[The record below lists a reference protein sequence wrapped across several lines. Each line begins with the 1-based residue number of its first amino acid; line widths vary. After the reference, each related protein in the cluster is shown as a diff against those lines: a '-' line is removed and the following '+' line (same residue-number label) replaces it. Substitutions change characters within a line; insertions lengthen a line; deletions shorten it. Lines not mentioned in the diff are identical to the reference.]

1 LNQYVYSRDR
11 LLTAVSMALGVLF
24 WAAAIA
30 ILVKAGGTRSI
41 AVAAVVVVVCVVL
54 AFLAY
59 LFARSAFIAH
69 LQGNGV
75 ELSEAQLP
83 ELFQQFLHCCERL
96 AVGRRPQAYVLNGNG
111 VLNAFATWF
120 LGHRYVVLLSS
131 VVDAMEGNP
140 NGVRFYMGH
149 ELAHIIR
156 HDNAILW
163 ALRWPALR
171 LPLLGAGFS
180 RARETT
186 CDLHGL
192 ACSES
197 REGAARSLL
206 ALAAGARRWRDGS
219 LEALGDQLQAAS
231 GFWMSFH
238 ELNASYPWNAKR
250 VLRVLHE
257 QPDIPS
263 RHPLAYVLAL
273 FVPYAGKLGSGLG
286 VLIYV
291 YVIGVVA
298 AIAIPAYQDYTV
310 RAVLAQ
316 SMSASQHARDTLASA
331 YETTG
336 HVPAD
341 LAAAGLPDSGPNGMS
356 MRLDPKNMALS
367 VATPRGT
374 LLFTPRQNAQGRIF
388 WTCGPGSQMRPSQLP
403 PGCR

>member
-1 LNQYVYSRDR
+1 MSQFIYSRDR
-11 LLTAVSMALGVLF
+11 VLTAVSMVLGVLF
-24 WAAAIA
+24 WAIAVA
-30 ILVKAGGTRSI
+30 ILVKAGGARS
-41 AVAAVVVVVCVVL
+41 VAAAGGVVALCVLL

-59 LFARSAFIAH
+59 LFARSAVIAH

-75 ELSEAQLP
+75 ELSESQLP

-96 AVGRRPQAYVLNGNG
+96 AVGRRPRAYILNGNG

-140 NGVRFYMGH
+140 NGVRFYLGH
-149 ELAHIIR
+149 ELAHVIR
-156 HDNAILW
+156 HDNPLLW

-171 LPLLGAGFS
+171 LPLLGAAFS

-206 ALAAGARRWRDGS
+206 ALAAGARRWRDSS
-219 LEALGDQLQAAS
+219 LEALDGQLQAS
-231 GFWMSFH
+231 RGFWISFH
-238 ELNASYPWNAKR
+238 ELTASYPWTTKR

-257 QPDIPS
+257 APDIPA

-298 AIAIPAYQDYTV
+298 AIAIPAYQDHSV
-310 RAVLAQ
+310 RALLTQ
-316 SMSASQHARDTLASA
+316 SMNASQHARDTLASA
-331 YETTG
+331 YLSTG

-341 LAAAGLPDSGPNGMS
+341 LAAAGLPERGPNGIS
-356 MRLDPKNMALS
+356 MRLNPKNMALS
-367 VATPRGT
+367 VETPHGT
-374 LLFTPRQNAQGRIF
+374 LIFTPRQNEQGGIF
-388 WTCGPGSQMRPSQLP
+388 WTC
-403 PGCR
+403 